1 MLMLFCTVCGYA
13 VGPLAAWCVSQQT
26 WLTCLG
32 SKSAQFG
39 RKVNHELLNV
49 EMLFSR
55 GQTHRQSGEW
65 PGGREPDYLRPNLL
79 IFFMHLKVTG
89 LAQILVTSFALDVR
103 G

>member
-1 MLMLFCTVCGYA
+1 MLMLLCTVHGYA

-26 WLTCLG
+26 RAWVQKVLR
-32 SKSAQFG
+32 QFE
-39 RKVNHELLNV
+39 RKVNRELL

-55 GQTHRQSGEW
+55 GQTHWQSGEW
-65 PGGREPDYLRPNLL
+65 PGGREPDYVCPSLL

-89 LAQILVTSFALDVR
+89 LAQILVASFSLDVR